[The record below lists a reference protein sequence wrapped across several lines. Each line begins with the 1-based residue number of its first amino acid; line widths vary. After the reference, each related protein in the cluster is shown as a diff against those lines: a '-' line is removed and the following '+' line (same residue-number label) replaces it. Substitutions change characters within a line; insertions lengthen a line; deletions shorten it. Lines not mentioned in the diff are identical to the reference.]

1 MKRLITWY
9 QKNFPLITTISVAVL
24 LSIFI
29 KRIPY
34 INLFATYFATIAL
47 GFVLAICV
55 TLLGNTLKSNTR
67 ILSALL
73 LISFLLEILTF
84 SYQSELVGNLFYMLL
99 FYVTIKEAL
108 NLRKK

>member
-1 MKRLITWY
+1 MQRLIAWY
-9 QKNFPLITTISVAVL
+9 QKNFPLITTISAAVL

-34 INLFATYFATIAL
+34 INLFATYFATITL

-55 TLLGNTLKSNTR
+55 TLLGNTLKSNTK

-73 LISFLLEILTF
+73 LMSFLLEILTF

-108 NLRKK
+108 SLRKK